1 MNKYKGSAL
10 IYVIIAL
17 IFVSILGIGIATMSR
32 SNILQAKG
40 QKENREG
47 YYLARSG
54 AELMYEHLKS
64 NNLMSGFINNNT
76 ISGAEFTDYEFS
88 GDMNGKVDVTVSA
101 VQVAGGSL
109 NKIVTI
115 ESKAKLDNTSNEE
128 LLKLRFEL
136 VISQEGS
143 NASTRKIDSIK
154 DFKWL
159 RQ

>member
-1 MNKYKGSAL
+1 MKKYKGSAL
-10 IYVIIAL
+10 VYVIVAL
-17 IFVSILGIGIATMSR
+17 VFATILGVSIATMTQ
-32 SNILQAKG
+32 SNILQARY

-54 AELMYEHLKS
+54 AELMYEHLKE
-64 NNLMSGFINNNT
+64 NRLMRYFIDSNT

-88 GDMNGKVDVTVSA
+88 EDMNGKVDVTVSA
-101 VQVAGGSL
+101 VEVVGSL

-115 ESKAKLDNTSNEE
+115 ESRAKLDNSNNEE

-136 VISQEGS
+136 VISEKETG
-143 NASTRKIDSIK
+143 KGIDAIK
-154 DFKWL
+154 DFKWE

>member
-1 MNKYKGSAL
+1 MKRYKGSAL
-10 IYVIIAL
+10 IYVIVAL
-17 IFVSILGIGIATMSR
+17 VFVTIIGASIATLTQN
-32 SNILQAKG
+32 NILQARH

-64 NNLMSGFINNNT
+64 NNLMGNFKDSNT

-88 GDMNGKVDVTVSA
+88 EDMNGKVDVTVSA
-101 VQVAGGSL
+101 VEVVGSL

-115 ESKAKLDNTSNEE
+115 ESRAKLDNSNNEE

-136 VISQEGS
+136 VISEKETG
-143 NASTRKIDSIK
+143 KGIDAIK
-154 DFKWL
+154 DFKWE

>member
-1 MNKYKGSAL
+1 
-10 IYVIIAL
+10 
-17 IFVSILGIGIATMSR
+17 
-32 SNILQAKG
+32 
-40 QKENREG
+40 
-47 YYLARSG
+47 
-54 AELMYEHLKS
+54 
-64 NNLMSGFINNNT
+64 MSGFINSNT

-88 GDMNGKVDVTVSA
+88 EEMNGKVDVAVSA

-115 ESKAKLDNTSNEE
+115 ESKAKLDNTPNEE

>member
-1 MNKYKGSAL
+1 MKKYKGSAL
-10 IYVIIAL
+10 VYVIVAL
-17 IFVSILGIGIATMSR
+17 AFATILGVSIATMTQ
-32 SNILQAKG
+32 SNILQAKN

-64 NNLMSGFINNNT
+64 KNLMKEFINSNT

-88 GDMNGKVDVTVSA
+88 EDMSGKVDVTVSA
-101 VQVAGGSL
+101 ASVAGVSL

-115 ESKAKLDNTSNEE
+115 ESRAKLDNSNNDEV
-128 LLKLRFEL
+128 LKLRFEL
-136 VISQEGS
+136 VIVQDGTDT
-143 NASTRKIDSIK
+143 STKRINSFK
-154 DFKWL
+154 DFKWE

>member
-1 MNKYKGSAL
+1 MKKYKGAAL
-10 IYVIIAL
+10 IYIIVAL
-17 IFVSILGIGIATMSR
+17 VFATILGISIAIMTQ
-32 SNILQAKG
+32 SNILQARH

-64 NNLMSGFINNNT
+64 NNLMSGFINSNT

-88 GDMNGKVDVTVSA
+88 EDMNGKVDVTVSA

-115 ESKAKLDNTSNEE
+115 ESNAKLDNSNNEE

-136 VISQEGS
+136 VISQTGTVKS
-143 NASTRKIDSIK
+143 IDSIK
-154 DFKWL
+154 DFTWE

>member
-1 MNKYKGSAL
+1 MKKNKGGVL
-10 IYVIIAL
+10 VFVVIAL
-17 IFVSILGIGIATMSR
+17 VFVTILGASIATLTQN
-32 SNILQAKG
+32 NILQAIY

-64 NNLMSGFINNNT
+64 NNLMKEFINSNT

-88 GDMNGKVDVTVSA
+88 EDMNGKVDVTVSA
-101 VQVAGGSL
+101 ASVAGGSL

-115 ESKAKLDNTSNEE
+115 KSRAKLDNSNNDEV
-128 LLKLRFEL
+128 LKLRFEL
-136 VISQEGS
+136 VIVQDGT
-143 NASTRKIDSIK
+143 NTSTRRINSFK
-154 DFKWL
+154 DFKWE